1 MKNKNKFKLY
11 GAFEKAEK
19 LEDGTLIVSGIASS
33 EAVDAAGEVVK
44 AEAMAA
50 AIPDYM
56 QFGAVREMHQPIA
69 AGVALKC
76 EVGEDAKTYFEAKVV
91 DPVTVKKV
99 EEGVLKGF
107 SIGGKVTKRDDL
119 NKAVITGLKLTEISL
134 VDRPCNPEALV
145 SLGKVEGDEP
155 TLGDL
160 RKVLFDVQ
168 DFADILQ
175 RIFYLTYWQGQE
187 AEYEG
192 DGSPI
197 PAQLRDW
204 MAQGAAIFQA
214 LAKEEIE
221 ELLAQLPAPPA
232 AEVLEM
238 AEKLAKGEMPEGL
251 EKAGA
256 KFSKAVK
263 AALSEVHKAV
273 KDCDTK
279 LAALGYDAAEED
291 EDGKGKGDEAEKLA
305 KLDAEKG
312 EALAKVEQLQEELKK
327 VQGEAADLRKQV
339 EDLKAQPAAPKG
351 VKVVTKGQDIGD
363 PEQAANLEK
372 QAEEIKA
379 LPPEEQAQALIKF
392 IHGGR

>member
-1 MKNKNKFKLY
+1 M
-11 GAFEKAEK
+11 
-19 LEDGTLIVSGIASS
+19 
-33 EAVDAAGEVVK
+33 
-44 AEAMAA
+44 
-50 AIPDYM
+50 PD
-56 QFGAVREMHQPIA
+56 
-69 AGVALKC
+69 
-76 EVGEDAKTYFEAKVV
+76 D
-91 DPVTVKKV
+91 DP
-99 EEGVLKGF
+99 
-107 SIGGKVTKRDDL
+107 
-119 NKAVITGLKLTEISL
+119 
-134 VDRPCNPEALV
+134 
-145 SLGKVEGDEP
+145 
-155 TLGDL
+155 
-160 RKVLFDVQ
+160 
-168 DFADILQ
+168 
-175 RIFYLTYWQGQE
+175 
-187 AEYEG
+187 
-192 DGSPI
+192 
-197 PAQLRDW
+197 
-204 MAQGAAIFQA
+204 
-214 LAKEEIE
+214 
-221 ELLAQLPAPPA
+221 
-232 AEVLEM
+232 LEM

-327 VQGEAADLRKQV
+327 VQGEAEDLRKQV

-351 VKVVTKGQDIGD
+351 MKVVTKGQDIGD

>member
-1 MKNKNKFKLY
+1 M
-11 GAFEKAEK
+11 EK

-160 RKVLFDVQ
+160 RKALFDVQ

-238 AEKLAKGEMPEGL
+238 AQKLAKGELPEGL

-279 LAALGYDAAEED
+279 LAALGYDTAEED
-291 EDGKGKGDEAEKLA
+291 EDGKGDEAEKLA

-312 EALAKVEQLQEELKK
+312 EALAKAEQLQEELKK
-327 VQGEAADLRKQV
+327 VQGEAEDLRKQV
-339 EDLKAQPAAPKG
+339 ETLKAQPAAPKG
-351 VKVVTKGQDIGD
+351 VKVVAKGQDIVE